1 MSINETAPQAHTS
14 PADPPRRILVARLSA
29 VGDVVRT
36 IPAVRAVRH
45 LFPDAEIHWLVE
57 DRCAAVLEGLPD
69 IRRLVLV
76 PRRLFHRG
84 SPPARAHALVRFLG
98 ELRATRY
105 DLYLDFHGLLK
116 SALYGWLAGIPRRVG
131 YSAVLARE
139 GSHRFYTETVAAVTA
154 RLSRYER
161 NFLIP
166 RHFDPSLTMERPG
179 LPLTAAERDFAR
191 RFMAQAGLAPCGF
204 FLLHPG
210 TSPRGRYKQW
220 PPERFA
226 ALADLLRESTGQP
239 AVISWGPGEEELAET
254 VRARCRTE
262 SMVMP
267 PSSLRELS
275 AVIGQARLCVAN
287 DSGPLHMASALGTP
301 VVTVLGPSDPVINE
315 PAPFTPFRVVYA
327 GVDCSPCRKKRCRT
341 LECLRAVS
349 PEQVHAAA
357 LDLLA
362 EVDKA
367 GRKENPL

>member
-1 MSINETAPQAHTS
+1 MSITEAGSQTRTATE
-14 PADPPRRILVARLSA
+14 DPPRKILVARLSA

-36 IPAVRAVRH
+36 IPAVRAVRRH
-45 LFPDAEIHWLVE
+45 FPDAEIHWLVE
-57 DRCAAVLEGLPD
+57 ERCAAVLEGLPD
-69 IRRLVLV
+69 IRRPVLV
-76 PRRLFHRG
+76 PRRRFHRG
-84 SPPARAHALVRFLG
+84 SPLARARALLRFLG
-98 ELRATRY
+98 ELRAARY

-154 RLSRYER
+154 RLPRYER

-166 RHFDPSLTMERPG
+166 RHFDPSLTPERPG

-191 RFMAQAGLAPCGF
+191 HFMAQAGLAPRGF

-239 AVISWGPGEEELAET
+239 AVISWGPGEEDLAAA
-254 VRARCRTE
+254 VGARCRTE
-262 SMVMP
+262 SVVMP
-267 PSSLRELS
+267 PSSLRELA
-275 AVIGQARLCVAN
+275 AVIDQARLCVAN

-301 VVTVLGPSDPVINE
+301 AVAVLGPSDPVVNE

-327 GVDCSPCRKKRCRT
+327 GVDCSPCRQRRCRT
-341 LECLRAVS
+341 LECLLAVS
-349 PEQVHAAA
+349 SEQVHDAA

-362 EVDKA
+362 EVEGY
-367 GRKENPL
+367 GRK